1 MRLKIDN
8 YLQTRGIL
16 FFIIFIFLNIL
27 ALLPFEN
34 VYIDIFSH
42 FKFQYI
48 LFEILFCLLC
58 FYLSFQSRKFIVF
71 IFISLLFICLNFI
84 DVVSYIGTPQIIDS
98 NNTIKIGLFNV
109 LTQNNKY
116 NSLKNEIKEHNP
128 DIVILQEVDDIWLE
142 NIKELKNNYPY
153 FLEHSRLD
161 NFGIALYSKV
171 PLINPKIEEW
181 TDYGVPVISIEL
193 KSVDNSILKIYGIHT
208 LPPTGR
214 EYFRVRNEMLAEI
227 NKIASSNS
235 GEKIIFAGDF
245 NTSIYSVSYKNYI
258 KNSNLN
264 DAQILAKTLKGTWNT
279 RHFSFLRIALEHV
292 LIPADVK
299 LNSFQIGRDFGS
311 DHLPIFVNLSF

>member
-16 FFIIFIFLNIL
+16 FFIIFVFLNIL

-48 LFEILFCLLC
+48 LFEILFCLLF
-58 FYLSFQSRKFIVF
+58 FYLSFQSRKFIAF

-84 DVVSYIGTPQIIDS
+84 DVVAYIGTPQIIDS

-153 FLEHSRLD
+153 FLEH
-161 NFGIALYSKV
+161 
-171 PLINPKIEEW
+171 
-181 TDYGVPVISIEL
+181 
-193 KSVDNSILKIYGIHT
+193 
-208 LPPTGR
+208 
-214 EYFRVRNEMLAEI
+214 
-227 NKIASSNS
+227 
-235 GEKIIFAGDF
+235 
-245 NTSIYSVSYKNYI
+245 
-258 KNSNLN
+258 
-264 DAQILAKTLKGTWNT
+264 
-279 RHFSFLRIALEHV
+279 
-292 LIPADVK
+292 
-299 LNSFQIGRDFGS
+299 
-311 DHLPIFVNLSF
+311 